1 MCFPVNFVKFL
12 THPYSCITFW
22 KSISTKAISH
32 HYCTSSIVI
41 FPGKDLWKS
50 FFLVQKLYKKSFIY
64 LKRTLLE
71 AFSQEFYE
79 IYKIVPYQIVHL
91 LNFQAP
97 GKFLEENDQ
106 SDVFTLNH
114 QLLLIEILSC
124 RCRCCL
130 FVVANCFY
138 FVWKMVLFGSFD
150 VLFKENRDSWII
162 SN

>member
-106 SDVFTLNH
+106 SDVLLWTISFYSLKFCLVVVVVVYL
-114 QLLLIEILSC
+114 LLLIAFILSEKWLC
-124 RCRCCL
+124 SDPL
-130 FVVANCFY
+130 TFY
-138 FVWKMVLFGSFD
+138 LKRTVIREL
-150 VLFKENRDSWII
+150 
-162 SN
+162 